1 MYEFAV
7 LLLMNMH
14 VVSFLKLWRINVRLD
29 WAETGT
35 KQESNLY

>member
-1 MYEFAV
+1 MHQFAV

-29 WAETGT
+29 
-35 KQESNLY
+35 